1 MMFKYHQATKHTVES
16 IFRSQHFLNWDTM
29 PDPFRHYDGV
39 PVVDLPADPPP
50 PGMATL
56 DVLNGVVGERAGGGG
71 ADSLS
76 QLLFYAASISA
87 SKVVPA
93 TGYRYA
99 LRVNPS
105 SGNLHPTEFHF
116 VTRGLARW
124 EDGLYHYRVSSHM
137 AELRATGDPLPDV
150 APEAAVVFV
159 LTSIAW
165 REAWKYQSRAYRY
178 CLHDVGHAWQALAL
192 SSQACGWRVRA
203 MGEFPDDVVAGA
215 LRLTDEW
222 PMLLVALEGEPA
234 GGSKPV
240 AWLDGV
246 PNCLSTETVSY
257 PLIEEIHEAS
267 KRKAWRTAVSVDRAV
282 GVETGRG
289 RPFGET
295 VRGRRSALD
304 FVGGDRSIGRDD
316 FEALLA
322 AARRPFGS
330 DFDARLVHLY
340 AWVHR
345 VRGLEAGVYRCDLEA
360 GTVGL
365 VKAGDQRMAVAGL
378 SLNQDLAGNACVA
391 ISMIADLQR
400 AFRLHGDRGYRYSLF
415 EAGAIGHRFYLASEA
430 LGFRSTGIGAF
441 YDDRV
446 HQYLDIDPSEGQ
458 VVYHFACGY
467 AVHDPR
473 LDAR

>member
-1 MMFKYHQATKHTVES
+1 
-16 IFRSQHFLNWDTM
+16 
-29 PDPFRHYDGV
+29 
-39 PVVDLPADPPP
+39 
-50 PGMATL
+50 
-56 DVLNGVVGERAGGGG
+56 
-71 ADSLS
+71 
-76 QLLFYAASISA
+76 
-87 SKVVPA
+87 
-93 TGYRYA
+93 
-99 LRVNPS
+99 
-105 SGNLHPTEFHF
+105 
-116 VTRGLARW
+116 
-124 EDGLYHYRVSSHM
+124 
-137 AELRATGDPLPDV
+137 
-150 APEAAVVFV
+150 
-159 LTSIAW
+159 
-165 REAWKYQSRAYRY
+165 
-178 CLHDVGHAWQALAL
+178 
-192 SSQACGWRVRA
+192 
-203 MGEFPDDVVAGA
+203 
-215 LRLTDEW
+215 
-222 PMLLVALEGEPA
+222 
-234 GGSKPV
+234 
-240 AWLDGV
+240 
-246 PNCLSTETVSY
+246 
-257 PLIEEIHEAS
+257 
-267 KRKAWRTAVSVDRAV
+267 
-282 GVETGRG
+282 GRG

-360 GTVGL
+360 GTVAL
-365 VKAGDQRMAVAGL
+365 VMAGDQRMAVAGL

-391 ISMIADLQR
+391 FSMIADLQR
-400 AFRLHGDRGYRYSLF
+400 AFRLFGDRGYRYSLF

-467 AVHDPR
+467 PVHDPR